1 MKNSLFSPISGG
13 NSELLLESLVNPL
26 GGAIGREDENS
37 QHKQADQQ
45 RPEVFAGKN
54 LPQDHL

>member
-1 MKNSLFSPISGG
+1 MKNSLFPPEIGE

-54 LPQDHL
+54 LPKDHL

>member
-1 MKNSLFSPISGG
+1 MKNSLFLPISGG

-26 GGAIGREDENS
+26 GGAISCEDENS
-37 QHKQADQQ
+37 QHKQTNQQ

-54 LPQDHL
+54 LPQDYL